1 MATALL
7 SALLGL
13 VLGASFAAGGEPQSL
28 CREPAADLEEFACG
42 MVAMSMAPDAPVS
55 VDEVLARTAPRAEI
69 DSSATAPDGSSM
81 DYTLRVPIG
90 EEWQTVLGLRA
101 DPDVLH
107 ASLMAVGQVVTPD
120 TAMAEPRL
128 TDPGRMTVFV
138 AALGLVL
145 LWQRQDRRS
154 AT

>member
-1 MATALL
+1 MATSFA
-7 SALLGL
+7 SAILGL

-42 MVAMSMAPDAPVS
+42 MVAMSMAPNAPVS
-55 VDEVLARTAPRAEI
+55 VGEVLARSAPRAEI
-69 DSSATAPDGSSM
+69 ELTATAPDGSSV
-81 DYTLRVPIG
+81 DYTLRVHSG
-90 EEWQTVLGLRA
+90 EEWQTVLDLRA

-107 ASLMAVGQVVTPD
+107 ASLIAVGQVVTPD

-128 TDPGRMTVFV
+128 ADSGWITAFA
-138 AALGLVL
+138 AALGLLL
-145 LWQRQDRRS
+145 LWRRRQRRS